1 MLLGLRTVHYG
12 PKFAGFPILRYKP
25 NQPKTLNPNRT
36 KMPNVFEALNERGFI
51 KQTTNAEQVASLL
64 AEEQVT
70 YYVGF
75 DPTASSLH
83 VGSLVPIM
91 AMAHLQR
98 AGHKPIAII
107 GGGTTMIGDPTDKT
121 EMRPMLSQEQIS
133 NNAKGILA
141 QLQRYLN
148 LDNERAD
155 AQTASETGK
164 FLNNADWLLS
174 VNYIEFLRDIGKHFR
189 VNEMIKAE
197 GYRQRLDRELGLSFL
212 EFNYQ
217 LLQAYDYLCLFKK
230 YGCRLQLGGDDQWGN
245 ILAGVDL
252 VRRIE
257 AERVHAVTFPLLT
270 TASGAKMGKTAGG
283 AVWLDAEQTSPYE
296 FYQYWINVD
305 DRDVS
310 RFLAY
315 FTFLPMDEV
324 RRLGN
329 LAHEAIRE
337 AKEVLAY
344 EVTRLAHGK
353 TEADKAQAA
362 ARAAFGGGSLDE
374 AEIPTTE
381 IEADRLESGI
391 PIMTLF
397 HEVGLAN
404 SRSEARRLIQQGGA
418 YINEKQYR
426 VIDRVVGNDLLENDA
441 LLLRAGKK
449 RYHRIVLKKN

>member
-1 MLLGLRTVHYG
+1 MH
-12 PKFAGFPILRYKP
+12 
-25 NQPKTLNPNRT
+25 
-36 KMPNVFEALNERGFI
+36 NVFETLNERGFV
-51 KQTTNAEQVASLL
+51 KQTTNAEQVAQLL
-64 AEEQVT
+64 SEGQVT

-121 EMRPMLSQEQIS
+121 EMRPMLSQENIAANGKS
-133 NNAKGILA
+133 ILT

-148 LDNERAD
+148 LDNGIAD
-155 AQTASETGK
+155 VDDSQDVSEVGR

-174 VNYIEFLRDIGKHFR
+174 INYIEFLRDIGKHFR
-189 VNEMIKAE
+189 VNEMIRAE
-197 GYRQRLDRELGLSFL
+197 GYRQRLERELGLSFL

-217 LLQAYDYLCLFKK
+217 LLQAYDYLCLFRE

-257 AERVHAVTFPLLT
+257 GERVHAVTFPLLT

-283 AVWLDAEQTSPYE
+283 AVWLDAQRTSPYE
-296 FYQYWINVD
+296 FYQYWINTD

-315 FTFLPMDEV
+315 FTFLPIDEV
-324 RRLGN
+324 RRLGS
-329 LAHEAIRE
+329 LKDEAIRE
-337 AKEVLAY
+337 AKQVLAY
-344 EVTRLAHGK
+344 ETTQLAHGK
-353 TEADKAQAA
+353 AAADKAQAA
-362 ARAAFGGGSLDE
+362 SRAAFGGGNLEDV
-374 AEIPTTE
+374 AMPTSV
-381 IEADRLESGI
+381 IDANRLESGI
-391 PIMTLF
+391 PIMELF
-397 HEVGLAN
+397 HEVRLAN
-404 SRSEARRLIQQGGA
+404 SRSEARRLVQQGGA

-426 VIDRVVGNDLLENDA
+426 EIDTVIGADLLQDEA

-449 RYHRIVLKKN
+449 RYHRIIIEKK

>member
-1 MLLGLRTVHYG
+1 MH
-12 PKFAGFPILRYKP
+12 
-25 NQPKTLNPNRT
+25 
-36 KMPNVFEALNERGFI
+36 NVFETLKERGFI
-51 KQTTNAEQVASLL
+51 KQTTNAEQIANLL
-64 AEEQVT
+64 AEQQVT

-75 DPTASSLH
+75 EPTASSLH
-83 VGSLVPIM
+83 IGSLVPVM
-91 AMAHLQR
+91 VMAHLQR

-107 GGGTTMIGDPTDKT
+107 GGGTGMIGDPTDKT
-121 EMRPMLSQEQIS
+121 EMRPMLSQEQIAA
-133 NNAKGILA
+133 NGRGILA

-148 LDNERAD
+148 LDNEIAD
-155 AQTASETGK
+155 ANDSQTVSKAGR

-174 VNYIEFLRDIGKHFR
+174 INYIEFLRDIGKHFR

-197 GYRQRLDRELGLSFL
+197 GYRQRLERELGLSFL

-217 LLQAYDYLCLFKK
+217 LLQAYDYLCLFQE

-245 ILAGVDL
+245 ILAGVGL

-257 AERVHAVTFPLLT
+257 GEQVHAVTFPLLT
-270 TASGAKMGKTAGG
+270 TADGAKMGKTAGG
-283 AVWLDAEQTSPYE
+283 AVWLDAERTSPYE

-324 RRLGN
+324 RRLGS
-329 LAHEAIRE
+329 LEDEAIRE

-344 EVTRLAHGK
+344 EATQLAHGK
-353 TEADKAQAA
+353 AEADKAQAA
-362 ARAAFGGGSLDE
+362 SRAAFGGGNLNE
-374 AEIPTTE
+374 AEMPTSVIPLE
-381 IEADRLESGI
+381 RLDGGI
-391 PIMTLF
+391 SIMALF

-426 VIDRVVGNDLLENDA
+426 AIDMVVGTDLLEENA

-449 RYHRIVLKKN
+449 RYHRIVLKEN

>member
-1 MLLGLRTVHYG
+1 MH
-12 PKFAGFPILRYKP
+12 
-25 NQPKTLNPNRT
+25 
-36 KMPNVFEALNERGFI
+36 NVFETLNERGFV
-51 KQTTNAEQVASLL
+51 KQTTNAEQVAHLL
-64 AEEQVT
+64 SEGSVT

-121 EMRPMLSQEQIS
+121 EMRPMLSAENIAANGKS
-133 NNAKGILA
+133 ILT

-148 LDNERAD
+148 LDNGIVGAD
-155 AQTASETGK
+155 DSQDVSEVGK

-174 VNYIEFLRDIGKHFR
+174 INYIEFLRDIGKHFR
-189 VNEMIKAE
+189 VNEMIRAE
-197 GYRQRLDRELGLSFL
+197 GYRQRLERELGLSFL

-217 LLQAYDYLCLFKK
+217 LLQAYDYLCLFRE

-257 AERVHAVTFPLLT
+257 SERVHAVTFPLLT

-283 AVWLDAEQTSPYE
+283 AVWLDAERTSPYE
-296 FYQYWINVD
+296 FYQYWINTD

-315 FTFLPMDEV
+315 FTFLPIDEV
-324 RRLGN
+324 RRLGS
-329 LAHEAIRE
+329 LKDEAIRE
-337 AKEVLAY
+337 AKQVLAY
-344 EVTRLAHGK
+344 ETTQLAHG
-353 TEADKAQAA
+353 TAEADKAQAA
-362 ARAAFGGGSLDE
+362 SRAAFGGGNLD
-374 AEIPTTE
+374 AVSMPTLV
-381 IEADRLESGI
+381 IDADRLESGI
-391 PIMTLF
+391 PIMELF

-404 SRSEARRLIQQGGA
+404 SRSEARRLVQQGGA

-426 VIDRVVGNDLLENDA
+426 EIDTVIGADLLQDDA

-449 RYHRIVLKKN
+449 RYHRIIIKEN

>member
-1 MLLGLRTVHYG
+1 MH
-12 PKFAGFPILRYKP
+12 
-25 NQPKTLNPNRT
+25 
-36 KMPNVFEALNERGFI
+36 NVFEALNERGFV
-51 KQTTNAEQVASLL
+51 KQTTNAEQVTHLL
-64 AEEQVT
+64 SEGQVT

-75 DPTASSLH
+75 DATAMSLH

-121 EMRPMLSQEQIS
+121 EMRPMLSQEQIGV
-133 NNAKGILA
+133 NGKGILA
-141 QLQRYLN
+141 QMQRYLN
-148 LDNERAD
+148 LDNGVAGVD
-155 AQTASETGK
+155 NSQTTLKAGG

-174 VNYIEFLRDIGKHFR
+174 INYVEFLRDIGKHFR
-189 VNEMIKAE
+189 VNEMIRAE
-197 GYRQRLDRELGLSFL
+197 GYRQRLERELGLSFL

-217 LLQAYDYLCLFKK
+217 LLQAYDYLCLFQK

-252 VRRIE
+252 VRRVE
-257 AERVHAVTFPLLT
+257 GERVHAITFPLLT

-283 AVWLDAEQTSPYE
+283 AVWLDAERTSPYE
-296 FYQYWINVD
+296 FYQYWINTD

-324 RRLGN
+324 RRLGS
-329 LAHEAIRE
+329 LKDEAIRE

-344 EVTRLAHGK
+344 EVTQLAHGK
-353 TEADKAQAA
+353 TEADKARAA
-362 ARAAFGGGSLDE
+362 SRAAFGGGNLDD
-374 AEIPTTE
+374 AAMPTSAIASE
-381 IEADRLESGI
+381 RLESGV
-391 PIMTLF
+391 PIMELF

-404 SRSEARRLIQQGGA
+404 SRSEARRLVQQGGA

-426 VIDRVVGNDLLENDA
+426 AIGTVVDTNLLEADA

-449 RYHRIVLKKN
+449 RYHRIILEEN

>member
-1 MLLGLRTVHYG
+1 MD
-12 PKFAGFPILRYKP
+12 
-25 NQPKTLNPNRT
+25 
-36 KMPNVFEALNERGFI
+36 NVFEALKERGFI
-51 KQTTNAEQVASLL
+51 KQTTNAEQITNLL
-64 AEEQVT
+64 TEQQVT

-75 DPTASSLH
+75 EPTASSLH
-83 VGSLVPIM
+83 VGSLVPVM

-107 GGGTTMIGDPTDKT
+107 GGGTGMIGDPTDKT
-121 EMRPMLSQEQIS
+121 EMRPMLSQEQIAA
-133 NNAKGILA
+133 NGRGILV

-148 LDNERAD
+148 LDNEIAD
-155 AQTASETGK
+155 ANTSQTISKAGR

-174 VNYIEFLRDIGKHFR
+174 INYIEFLRDIGKHFR

-197 GYRQRLDRELGLSFL
+197 GYRQRLERELGLSFL

-217 LLQAYDYLCLFKK
+217 LLQAYDYLCLFQE

-245 ILAGVDL
+245 ILAGVEL

-257 AERVHAVTFPLLT
+257 GERVHAVTFPLLT
-270 TASGAKMGKTAGG
+270 TADGTKMGKSAGG
-283 AVWLDAEQTSPYE
+283 AVWLDAERTSPYE

-315 FTFLPMDEV
+315 FTFLPMDEI
-324 RRLGN
+324 RRLGR
-329 LAHEAIRE
+329 LKDEAIRE
-337 AKEVLAY
+337 AKTVLAY
-344 EVTRLAHGK
+344 EATHLAHGK
-353 TEADKAQAA
+353 AEADKAQAA
-362 ARAAFGGGSLDE
+362 SRAAFGGGNLDE
-374 AEIPTTE
+374 AEMPTSVIPSE
-381 IEADRLESGI
+381 RFDSGI
-391 PIMTLF
+391 PIMALF

-426 VIDRVVGNDLLENDA
+426 AIDMVVGADLLEENA

-449 RYHRIVLKKN
+449 RYHRIVLKEN

>member
-1 MLLGLRTVHYG
+1 MD
-12 PKFAGFPILRYKP
+12 
-25 NQPKTLNPNRT
+25 
-36 KMPNVFEALNERGFI
+36 NVFEALNERGFI
-51 KQTTNAEQVASLL
+51 KQTTSPEQVARLL
-64 AEEQVT
+64 GAEQVT

-75 DPTASSLH
+75 DPTAPSLH

-133 NNAKGILA
+133 TNGKSILA

-148 LDNERAD
+148 LDDGIANNEGS
-155 AQTASETGK
+155 QTASKAGR

-189 VNEMIKAE
+189 VNEMIRAE
-197 GYRQRLDRELGLSFL
+197 GYRQRLKRELGLSFL

-217 LLQAYDYLCLFKK
+217 LLQAYDYLCLFQE

-252 VRRIE
+252 VRRVE
-257 AERVHAVTFPLLT
+257 GERVHAVTFPLLT
-270 TASGAKMGKTAGG
+270 TASGVKMGKTASG
-283 AVWLDAEQTSPYE
+283 AVWLDAERTSPYE

-305 DRDVS
+305 DRDVF

-315 FTFLPMDEV
+315 FTFLPMDEI
-324 RRLGN
+324 RQLGN
-329 LAHEAIRE
+329 LEDAAIRE

-344 EVTRLAHGK
+344 QATKLAHGK
-353 TEADKAQAA
+353 AEADNAQVAS
-362 ARAAFGGGSLDE
+362 RAAFGGGNLDE
-374 AEIPTTE
+374 AAIPTSVIAPE
-381 IEADRLESGI
+381 RLDSGI
-391 PIMTLF
+391 PIMELF

-404 SRSEARRLIQQGGA
+404 SRSEARRLVQQGGA

-426 VIDRVVGNDLLENDA
+426 AIDTVVGSDLLEENA

-449 RYHRIVLKKN
+449 RYHRIVLKEN

>member
-1 MLLGLRTVHYG
+1 ML
-12 PKFAGFPILRYKP
+12 
-25 NQPKTLNPNRT
+25 
-36 KMPNVFEALNERGFI
+36 NVFETLNERGFI
-51 KQTTNAEQVASLL
+51 KQTTGAEQVANLL
-64 AEEQVT
+64 SQKEVT

-98 AGHKPIAII
+98 AGHTPIAII

-133 NNAKGILA
+133 ANGKSILT

-148 LDNERAD
+148 LDNGVAD
-155 AQTASETGK
+155 SADSQPASEVGR
-164 FLNNADWLLS
+164 FLDNADWLLS

-217 LLQAYDYLCLFKK
+217 LLQAYDYLCLFQE

-257 AERVHAVTFPLLT
+257 GERVHAVTFPLLT
-270 TASGAKMGKTAGG
+270 TANGAKMGKTAGG

-310 RFLAY
+310 RFLGY

-324 RRLGN
+324 RRLGS
-329 LAHEAIRE
+329 LEDEAIRE

-344 EVTRLAHGK
+344 ETTQLAHGK
-353 TEADKAQAA
+353 TEADKAQTA
-362 ARAAFGGGSLDE
+362 ARAAFGGGNLDG
-374 AEIPTTE
+374 AAMPTSPIAME
-381 IEADRLESGI
+381 RLDSGI

-418 YINEKQYR
+418 YINEQQYREIDR
-426 VIDRVVGNDLLENDA
+426 VIDTDLLEGNE

-449 RYHRIVLKKN
+449 RYHRIVVEKK

>member
-1 MLLGLRTVHYG
+1 MD
-12 PKFAGFPILRYKP
+12 
-25 NQPKTLNPNRT
+25 
-36 KMPNVFEALNERGFI
+36 NVFETLNERGFI

-64 AEEQVT
+64 AEKRIT

-75 DPTASSLH
+75 DPTAPSLH

-91 AMAHLQR
+91 AMAHLQH

-121 EMRPMLSQEQIS
+121 EMRPMLSQEQITA
-133 NNAKGILA
+133 NAKGILA
-141 QLQRYLN
+141 QMQRYLK
-148 LDNERAD
+148 LDNGIAD
-155 AQTASETGK
+155 SEDSQATSETGR

-189 VNEMIKAE
+189 VNEMIRAE
-197 GYRQRLDRELGLSFL
+197 GYRQRLERELGLSFL

-217 LLQAYDYLCLFKK
+217 LLQAYDYLCLFQK

-245 ILAGVDL
+245 ILAGVGL

-257 AERVHAVTFPLLT
+257 GERVHAVTFPLLT

-283 AVWLDAEQTSPYE
+283 AVWLDAERTSPYE
-296 FYQYWINVD
+296 FYQYWINTD

-324 RRLGN
+324 RRLGS
-329 LAHEAIRE
+329 LEDEAIRE

-344 EVTRLAHGK
+344 EVTQLAHGK
-353 TEADKAQAA
+353 TEADNAQAA
-362 ARAAFGGGSLDE
+362 SRAAFSGGNLDE
-374 AEIPTTE
+374 AAMPTST
-381 IEADRLESGI
+381 IASGRLDGGI
-391 PIMTLF
+391 PIMALF
-397 HEVGLAN
+397 HEVGLVN

-426 VIDRVVGNDLLENDA
+426 AIDMVVDTGLLEENA

-449 RYHRIVLKKN
+449 RYHRIVLKEN

>member
-1 MLLGLRTVHYG
+1 MD
-12 PKFAGFPILRYKP
+12 
-25 NQPKTLNPNRT
+25 
-36 KMPNVFEALNERGFI
+36 NVFEALNERGFI
-51 KQTTNAEQVASLL
+51 KQVTNAEQVTRLL
-64 AEEQVT
+64 AEKQVT

-75 DPTASSLH
+75 DPTAPSLH

-121 EMRPMLSQEQIS
+121 EMRPMLLQEQIS
-133 NNAKGILA
+133 ANGAAILS

-148 LDNERAD
+148 LDNTLTSA
-155 AQTASETGK
+155 ANPQPPSKVGG
-164 FLNNADWLLS
+164 FFNNADWLLS
-174 VNYIEFLRDIGKHFR
+174 INYIEFLRDIGKHFR

-197 GYRQRLDRELGLSFL
+197 GYKQRLERELGLSFL

-217 LLQAYDYLCLFKK
+217 LLQAYDYLYLFRE

-257 AERVHAVTFPLLT
+257 GERVHALTFPLLT

-283 AVWLDAEQTSPYE
+283 AVWLDAERTSPYE

-305 DRDVS
+305 DRDVL
-310 RFLAY
+310 RFLAC

-329 LAHEAIRE
+329 LEHEAIRE

-344 EVTRLAHGK
+344 EVTQLAHGK
-353 TEADKAQAA
+353 AEADKAQAA
-362 ARAAFGGGSLDE
+362 SRAAFGGGSLDK
-374 AEIPTTE
+374 AEMPTSE
-381 IEADRLESGI
+381 IAIERLNSGI

-418 YINEKQYR
+418 YINEKQYQT
-426 VIDRVVGNDLLENDA
+426 IDRVVGSDLLEDNA

-449 RYHRIVLKKN
+449 RYHRIVVKKNQ

>member
-1 MLLGLRTVHYG
+1 MSD
-12 PKFAGFPILRYKP
+12 
-25 NQPKTLNPNRT
+25 
-36 KMPNVFEALNERGFI
+36 VFETLNERGFI
-51 KQTTNAEQVASLL
+51 KQITHPEQVARLL
-64 AEEQVT
+64 AEEQIT

-75 DPTASSLH
+75 DPTAPSLH
-83 VGSLVPIM
+83 IGSLVPIM

-121 EMRPMLSQEQIS
+121 EMRPMLSAEQIS
-133 NNAKGILA
+133 DNAKGILA

-148 LDNERAD
+148 LDNQKAESTD

-189 VNEMIKAE
+189 VNEMIRAE
-197 GYRQRLDRELGLSFL
+197 GYRQRLERELGLSFL

-217 LLQAYDYLCLFKK
+217 LLQAYDYLYLFQE

-252 VRRIE
+252 IRRIE
-257 AERVHAVTFPLLT
+257 GERVHAVTFPLLT
-270 TASGAKMGKTAGG
+270 TATGAKMGKTAGG

-296 FYQYWINVD
+296 FYQYWINVH

-329 LAHEAIRE
+329 LEHEAIRE
-337 AKEVLAY
+337 AKAVLAY

-353 TEADKAQAA
+353 AEADKAQVAS
-362 ARAAFGGGSLDE
+362 RAAFGGGNLSD
-374 AEIPTTE
+374 AEMPMTSIA
-381 IEADRLESGI
+381 ADRLDSGI

-426 VIDRVVGNDLLENDA
+426 AIDMVIGSDLLEENA

-449 RYHRIVLKKN
+449 RYHRIVLKEN

>member
-1 MLLGLRTVHYG
+1 
-12 PKFAGFPILRYKP
+12 
-25 NQPKTLNPNRT
+25 
-36 KMPNVFEALNERGFI
+36 MPNVFEALNERGFI
-51 KQTTNAEQVASLL
+51 KQITNADQVANLL

-121 EMRPMLSQEQIS
+121 EMRPMLSEAEIS
-133 NNAKGILA
+133 ANGQGILT

-148 LDNERAD
+148 LDNGIAESKDSQPAPE
-155 AQTASETGK
+155 AGK

-174 VNYIEFLRDIGKHFR
+174 VNYIEFLRDIGRHFR

-217 LLQAYDYLCLFKK
+217 LLQAYDYLCLFQK

-252 VRRIE
+252 VRRVE
-257 AERVHAVTFPLLT
+257 GERVHAVTFPLLT

-283 AVWLDAEQTSPYE
+283 AVWLDAERTSPYD

-324 RRLGN
+324 RRLGS
-329 LAHEAIRE
+329 LEHEAIRE

-344 EVTRLAHGK
+344 EVTQLAHGK
-353 TEADKAQAA
+353 AEADKAQAA
-362 ARAAFGGGSLDE
+362 SRAAFGGGNLDA
-374 AEIPTTE
+374 AEMPTSVIP
-381 IEADRLESGI
+381 LERFDSGI
-391 PIMTLF
+391 PIMALF

-418 YINEKQYR
+418 YINEKQCR
-426 VIDRVVGNDLLENDA
+426 AIDMVVGPNLLEENA

-449 RYHRIVLKKN
+449 RYHRIVLKEN

>member
-1 MLLGLRTVHYG
+1 MH
-12 PKFAGFPILRYKP
+12 
-25 NQPKTLNPNRT
+25 
-36 KMPNVFEALNERGFI
+36 NVFEALNERGFV
-51 KQTTNAEQVASLL
+51 KQTTNAEQVAHLL
-64 AEEQVT
+64 SEGQVT

-75 DPTASSLH
+75 DATATSLH

-121 EMRPMLSQEQIS
+121 EMRPMLSQEQIAT
-133 NNAKGILA
+133 NGNGILA

-148 LDNERAD
+148 LGNGIAD
-155 AQTASETGK
+155 LNNSQTTSEVGG

-174 VNYIEFLRDIGKHFR
+174 VNYLEFLRDIGKHFR
-189 VNEMIKAE
+189 VNEMIRAE
-197 GYRQRLDRELGLSFL
+197 GYRQRLERELGLSFL

-217 LLQAYDYLCLFKK
+217 LLQAYDYLCLFQK

-252 VRRIE
+252 VRRVE
-257 AERVHAVTFPLLT
+257 GERVHAVTFPLLT

-283 AVWLDAEQTSPYE
+283 AVWLDAERTSPYE
-296 FYQYWINVD
+296 FYQYWINTD

-315 FTFLPMDEV
+315 FTFFPMDEV
-324 RRLGN
+324 RRLGS
-329 LAHEAIRE
+329 LEDEAIRE

-344 EVTRLAHGK
+344 EVTQLAHGK
-353 TEADKAQAA
+353 TEADKAQTAS
-362 ARAAFGGGSLDE
+362 RAAFGGGNLDD
-374 AEIPTTE
+374 AAIPTSAIASE
-381 IEADRLESGI
+381 RLETGI
-391 PIMTLF
+391 PIMELF

-404 SRSEARRLIQQGGA
+404 SRSEARRLVQQGGA
-418 YINEKQYR
+418 YINEIQYR
-426 VIDRVVGNDLLENDA
+426 AIDTVVDTNLLEADA

-449 RYHRIVLKKN
+449 RYRRITIKENQL

>member
-1 MLLGLRTVHYG
+1 MD
-12 PKFAGFPILRYKP
+12 
-25 NQPKTLNPNRT
+25 
-36 KMPNVFEALNERGFI
+36 NVFEALNERGFI
-51 KQTTNAEQVASLL
+51 KQTTNAEQITRLL
-64 AEEQVT
+64 AEEQIT

-75 DPTASSLH
+75 DPTAPSLH

-91 AMAHLQR
+91 VMAHLQR
-98 AGHKPIAII
+98 AGHQPIAII

-133 NNAKGILA
+133 ANGKGILT

-148 LDNERAD
+148 LDNTIAD
-155 AQTASETGK
+155 SENSHIASKAGR

-217 LLQAYDYLCLFKK
+217 LLQAYDYLCLFQK

-257 AERVHAVTFPLLT
+257 GERVHAVTFPLLT

-310 RFLAY
+310 RFLGY

-329 LAHEAIRE
+329 LEDEAIRE

-344 EVTRLAHGK
+344 EATQLAHGK
-353 TEADKAQAA
+353 AEADKAQTA
-362 ARAAFGGGSLDE
+362 ARAAFGGGNLDE
-374 AEIPTTE
+374 AAMPTSVIASE
-381 IEADRLESGI
+381 RLDRGI
-391 PIMTLF
+391 PIMALF

-426 VIDRVVGNDLLENDA
+426 AIDMVVGTDLLEDDA

-449 RYHRIVLKKN
+449 RYHRIVLKEN

>member
-1 MLLGLRTVHYG
+1 MHD
-12 PKFAGFPILRYKP
+12 
-25 NQPKTLNPNRT
+25 
-36 KMPNVFEALNERGFI
+36 VFETLNERGFV
-51 KQTTNAEQVASLL
+51 KQTTNAEQVAHLL
-64 AEEQVT
+64 SEGQVT

-121 EMRPMLSQEQIS
+121 EMRPMLSQENIAA
-133 NNAKGILA
+133 NGKGILT

-148 LDNERAD
+148 LDNVVAGANDLQDDLKVGR
-155 AQTASETGK
+155 

-174 VNYIEFLRDIGKHFR
+174 INYIEFLRDIGKHFR
-189 VNEMIKAE
+189 VNEMIRVE
-197 GYRQRLDRELGLSFL
+197 GYRQRLERELGLSFL

-217 LLQAYDYLCLFKK
+217 LLQAYDYLCLFQK

-245 ILAGVDL
+245 ILAGVEL
-252 VRRIE
+252 VRRVE
-257 AERVHAVTFPLLT
+257 GERVHAVTFPLLT

-283 AVWLDAEQTSPYE
+283 AVWLDAERISPYE
-296 FYQYWINVD
+296 FYQHWINTD
-305 DRDVS
+305 DRDVA

-324 RRLGN
+324 RRLGS
-329 LAHEAIRE
+329 LKDAAIRE

-344 EVTRLAHGK
+344 ETTRLAHG
-353 TEADKAQAA
+353 TAEADKAQAA
-362 ARAAFGGGSLDE
+362 SRAAFGGGNLDE
-374 AEIPTTE
+374 VAMPTSV
-381 IEADRLESGI
+381 IDADRLEGGI
-391 PIMTLF
+391 PIMELF

-404 SRSEARRLIQQGGA
+404 SRSEARRLVQQGGA

-426 VIDRVVGNDLLENDA
+426 EIGLVVNADLREDNA

-449 RYHRIVLKKN
+449 RYHRIIIRE